1 MQSLIIHSI
10 HPSVHPLAAFIFP
23 KSSSRGKKKVLL
35 TSSRRFSNLAG
46 SSASRPCPVLRTV
59 SWRVPQPERMGK
71 GENGKESGEGLFWQ
85 RRKENR
91 KSRGAAQTNH
101 GKMIWKELCGG
112 RSFYPFLIKCSI
124 VTAFL
129 LFFFVSTDFEWFR
142 LLGSRITIE
151 LPSIF
156 LALLWTVDKRRRRSF
171 YRIMQLFT
179 RDLA

>member
-1 MQSLIIHSI
+1 
-10 HPSVHPLAAFIFP
+10 
-23 KSSSRGKKKVLL
+23 
-35 TSSRRFSNLAG
+35 
-46 SSASRPCPVLRTV
+46 
-59 SWRVPQPERMGK
+59 
-71 GENGKESGEGLFWQ
+71 
-85 RRKENR
+85 
-91 KSRGAAQTNH
+91 
-101 GKMIWKELCGG
+101 MIWKELCGG